1 MLTRTNMLDVAEV
14 SCHSREEVE
23 GGTIIRYMVRRP
35 GETEWRPVK
44 LFRPTEPVAN
54 EREEEKTR

>member
-1 MLTRTNMLDVAEV
+1 MIGDTNRLDVPEV
-14 SCHSREEVE
+14 TAYIREQVD
-23 GGTIIRYMVRRP
+23 GGCVIRYMVRRP

-54 EREEEKTR
+54 EREEKTR